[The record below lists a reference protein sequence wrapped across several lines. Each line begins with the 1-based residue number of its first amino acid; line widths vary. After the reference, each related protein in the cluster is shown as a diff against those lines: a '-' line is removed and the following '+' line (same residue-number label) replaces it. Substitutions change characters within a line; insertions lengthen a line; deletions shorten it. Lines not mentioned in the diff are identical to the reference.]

1 MNGNK
6 AILDTNAVGLYLDD
20 KDFSKN
26 YLKNYDVI
34 EMSVI
39 SQIEYLSNPNLSPK
53 NKFLFE
59 EFINFIQIHSI
70 SKENKMLVS
79 QTISIRKKYKLKL
92 PDALIAAT
100 AIVNNAT
107 LFSADKV
114 FSKIFNLKFQHIKI

>member
-6 AILDTNAVGLYLDD
+6 VILDTNAVGLYLDD
-20 KDFSKN
+20 KDFSKKI
-26 YLKNYDVI
+26 LKNYDVI
-34 EMSVI
+34 QMSIV

-59 EFINFIQIHSI
+59 ECIDFIEIHSI
-70 SKENKMLVS
+70 SKENKILVS

-107 LFSADKV
+107 LISADDI
-114 FSKIFNLKFQHIKI
+114 FSKIFNLKFELIKM

>member
-26 YLKNYDVI
+26 YLKNYDAI
-34 EMSVI
+34 EMSIV

-59 EFINFIQIHSI
+59 EFIDFIKIHSI
-70 SKENKMLVS
+70 SKENKTLVS

-107 LFSADKV
+107 LFSADDV
-114 FSKIFNLKFQHIKI
+114 FTKIFNLKFQLIKI